1 MRQLRALLKEMP
13 ICAPFCRKPSCYCAI
28 LKAGKQNL
36 HNLTVAHSSTSQVNI
51 SQEQYITALELFIEQ
66 IKFPCNES
74 GPLGNFERLHGQTRT
89 QEECVEGVPVPW
101 VPTFV
106 QRLHHSK
113 LQTPCLIRIWPRL
126 AHNYRACVS
135 FVIIVS
141 MQLILILDS
150 VVVVVFNINSAWQL
164 QPQGGCEHCTYSA
177 SHFYLISTNTSQPRG
192 GCEHCTQQLYWYW
205 Y

>member
-89 QEECVEGVPVPW
+89 QEECVEGFQFHRFPHSSKGCITQNFELLASLGSDPDWHTTTEPVSLLSSSL
-101 VPTFV
+101 VC
-106 QRLHHSK
+106 S
-113 LQTPCLIRIWPRL
+113 
-126 AHNYRACVS
+126 
-135 FVIIVS
+135 
-141 MQLILILDS
+141 
-150 VVVVVFNINSAWQL
+150 
-164 QPQGGCEHCTYSA
+164 
-177 SHFYLISTNTSQPRG
+177 
-192 GCEHCTQQLYWYW
+192 
-205 Y
+205 